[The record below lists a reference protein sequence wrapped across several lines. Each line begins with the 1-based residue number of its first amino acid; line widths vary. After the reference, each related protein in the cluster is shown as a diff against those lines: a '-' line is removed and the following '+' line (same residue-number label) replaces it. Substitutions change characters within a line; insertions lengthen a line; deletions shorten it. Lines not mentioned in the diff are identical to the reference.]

1 MKLFLTKQDDKNFAS
16 NFQRVNR
23 EKNINMHVQISPTVQ
38 ASDAGVVENLDET
51 IEIHLS
57 NHGFVAG
64 DDG

>member
-16 NFQRVNR
+16 NFQRANR
-23 EKNINMHVQISPTVQ
+23 EKNINMHVQISPMVQ

-57 NHGFVAG
+57 NHGFVAR